1 MIMLAIFVLT
11 VLLLAYIAAG
21 YLLFLRALVGVLAKP
36 VARDDAYRP
45 AVEIVLI
52 VHNEGRLVARKL
64 ANLLSLDYPQERLAI
79 TVVSDGSTDDTCAQ
93 VRALADARIRLIE
106 RPVKTSKAA
115 CLNLAVAQAQA
126 PVLLLTDARQTLAP
140 DALTHLVAPLADP
153 AVGAVSGALGFQ
165 AEGHNAFSKGI
176 EAYWD
181 VEKEIR
187 KHEAMIDS
195 AVGVTGAI
203 YAFRRSAYQPI
214 PDETLLDDV
223 LVPMQMVLAGYR
235 VLFEERAR
243 AFDIPSSDEAR
254 ERRRKTRTIAG
265 NLQLVALAPALMNPW
280 RNRIWWQFVSHKM
293 LRLAAPL
300 LLAGIAVSSIAL
312 AFQHDAFIL
321 LVAAQLLLYGL
332 VWAST
337 RLPWLQQNR
346 LLRAGR
352 AFMSLAYFTV
362 LGMWT
367 FANRQ
372 HLSSW
377 K

>member
-1 MIMLAIFVLT
+1 MIMLAIFVLA

-79 TVVSDGSTDDTCAQ
+79 TVVSDGSTDDSCGQ
-93 VRALADARIRLIE
+93 VRALADPRIRLIE

-140 DALTHLVAPLADP
+140 DALQHLVAPLADP

-235 VLFEERAR
+235 VLFEERAQ